1 MARSGQDI
9 IEFGITLLRE
19 HTGDVSADVAE
30 AFRLA
35 GVKQSELTL
44 AALKSPFGGDKYFKP
59 AQLSAKAMNYPDSEA
74 PPDFSCV
81 APGEQEHGLTALE
94 KYGSFVATNANESV
108 PVYHLFKTAAAIQ
121 DCLLADGDR
130 ENPFLLVSADFSGI
144 QDTVYTISSKGALK
158 TLRARSFMLELLTEH
173 IINEI
178 LNASQAERH
187 AIIYSG
193 GGGFSLLLPNRA
205 GTADAID
212 GYREVLNGWAL
223 QEFSGKFFIALDAT
237 PCSATSLESEADFRA
252 LRQSQSERL
261 DKLKRQ
267 KFLNQLDELFTPKM
281 PKQLTTRTE
290 CQITRRD
297 DLFPEQMRDREKG
310 TIMSSVPVEQR
321 DDDRWTW
328 LSESCFHQFMLGD
341 KLIDAKHVYRHEE
354 KPDKDGYLTFKG
366 INDQNVYYSIDKNEH
381 KAAIGWQINSWEE
394 PSPTILYAQY
404 VRKHG
409 DLSEYAK
416 KAEIESI
423 DAVEDRKPED
433 DHTATFAGLAS
444 SSCGADLIG
453 ALRMDVDN
461 MGNMFKNIGSLSEL
475 SVKSRMLNLFF
486 KVYLNEICA
495 ANLGEGD
502 KPTDI
507 VVKNYQEKNPD
518 GTNKGRNVSVVY
530 AGGDDLFI
538 LGAWDETAELA
549 FDIQRCFARFT
560 GGVIDSEKNVITG
573 GCGISGGFTLHQPKY
588 PLYQMAQKSG
598 EAEHVAK
605 NETGQKKKD
614 GLKNRIALF
623 YAENLMEIE
632 REKKMER
639 INKDDDRLMLSIDWN
654 QFTELIRIVSFFAIY
669 RDAEENRFV
678 LKYLSNSF
686 TYNLLD
692 TAYEWHERRHLSLP
706 HVLWLLRKHEKELQ
720 SKDFKNEDGLSYFKR
735 KIIGRFIDVF
745 PILHLPLTWI
755 ELLKRRG

>member
-1 MARSGQDI
+1 
-9 IEFGITLLRE
+9 
-19 HTGDVSADVAE
+19 
-30 AFRLA
+30 
-35 GVKQSELTL
+35 
-44 AALKSPFGGDKYFKP
+44 
-59 AQLSAKAMNYPDSEA
+59 
-74 PPDFSCV
+74 
-81 APGEQEHGLTALE
+81 
-94 KYGSFVATNANESV
+94 
-108 PVYHLFKTAAAIQ
+108 
-121 DCLLADGDR
+121 
-130 ENPFLLVSADFSGI
+130 
-144 QDTVYTISSKGALK
+144 
-158 TLRARSFMLELLTEH
+158 
-173 IINEI
+173 
-178 LNASQAERH
+178 
-187 AIIYSG
+187 
-193 GGGFSLLLPNRA
+193 LLLPNRA
-205 GTADAID
+205 GVVTAIE
-212 GYREVLNGWAL
+212 GYREVLNRWAL

-237 PCSATSLESEADFRA
+237 PCNAASLESEADFTA
-252 LRQSQSERL
+252 LRQCQSESL

-267 KFLNQLDELFTPKM
+267 KFLKQLDELFTPTM

-297 DLFPEQMRDREKG
+297 DLPPEQMRDREKG
-310 TIMSSVPVEQR
+310 TIMSSVPREQR

-328 LSESCFHQFMLGD
+328 LSESCFHQFRLGD
-341 KLIDAKHVYRHEE
+341 QLIDAECVYRYEE
-354 KPDKDGYLTFKG
+354 KPDKDKVGYLTLKG
-366 INDQNVYYSIDKNEH
+366 INDQDVYYSIDKIVQ
-381 KAAIGWQINSWEE
+381 KDADVWQINSWEST
-394 PSPTILYAQY
+394 SPTVLYAQY

-409 DLSEYAK
+409 ELSDFAK
-416 KAEIESI
+416 EAERESIES
-423 DAVEDRKPED
+423 VEGRTPKND
-433 DHTATFAGLAS
+433 DTATFEGLAS

-461 MGNMFKNIGSLSEL
+461 MGNMFSKIGSLPEL

-495 ANLGEGD
+495 GNLGEED

-560 GGVIDSEKNVITG
+560 GGSFDSEKK
-573 GCGISGGFTLHQPKY
+573 GCGISGGLTLHQPKF

-632 REKKMER
+632 RAGKMER
-639 INKDDDRLMLSIDWN
+639 VNKDDDLLMLSIDWN
-654 QFTELIRIVSFFAIY
+654 QFTELIRIVSYFAIY
-669 RDAEENRFV
+669 RDTEEKRFV
-678 LKYLSNSF
+678 LKYLSNRF
-686 TYNLLD
+686 TYSLLD
-692 TAYEWHERRHLSLP
+692 TTYEWHEKQHLSLP
-706 HVLWLLRKHEKELQ
+706 HVLWLLRKHAKELQ
-720 SKDFKNEDGLSYFKR
+720 RKTFENEDGLSYFKR

-745 PILHLPLTWI
+745 PILHLPLIWI
-755 ELLKRRG
+755 ELLKRRR

>member
-19 HTGDVSADVAE
+19 HRWNVSADVAE

-35 GVKQSELTL
+35 GVRESELTL

-59 AQLSAKAMNYPDSEA
+59 AQLSATAMNYPDSEA
-74 PPDFSCV
+74 RPDFSCV
-81 APGEQEHGLTALE
+81 KPGDNEHGLTALE

-108 PVYHLFKTAAAIQ
+108 PVCHLFKTAAAIQ

-130 ENPFLLVSADFSGI
+130 EKPFLLVSADFSGI

-173 IINEI
+173 IVYEI
-178 LNASQAERH
+178 LHSCQAERH

-205 GTADAID
+205 GVVTAIE
-212 GYREVLNGWAL
+212 GYREVLNRWAL

-237 PCSATSLESEADFRA
+237 PCNAASLESEADFTA
-252 LRQSQSERL
+252 LRQCQSESL

-267 KFLNQLDELFTPKM
+267 KFLKQLDELFTPTM

-297 DLFPEQMRDREKG
+297 DLPPEQMRDREKG
-310 TIMSSVPVEQR
+310 TIMSSVPREQR

-328 LSESCFHQFMLGD
+328 LSESCFHQFRLGD
-341 KLIDAKHVYRHEE
+341 QLIDAECVYRYKE
-354 KPDKDGYLTFKG
+354 KPDKDKVGYLTLKG
-366 INDQNVYYSIDKNEH
+366 INDQDVYYSIDKIVQ
-381 KAAIGWQINSWEE
+381 KDADVWQINSWEST
-394 PSPTILYAQY
+394 SPTVLYAKY

-409 DLSEYAK
+409 ELSDLAK
-416 KAEIESI
+416 EAERESIES
-423 DAVEDRKPED
+423 VEGRTPKND
-433 DHTATFAGLAS
+433 DTATFEGLAS

-453 ALRMDVDN
+453 ALRMDVDD
-461 MGNMFKNIGSLSEL
+461 MGKKFKAIGSLPEL
-475 SVKSRMLNLFF
+475 SAKSRMLNLFF

-495 ANLGEGD
+495 GNLGEEE

-507 VVKNYQEKNPD
+507 VGKNYQEKNTD

-560 GGVIDSEKNVITG
+560 GGSFDSEKK
-573 GCGISGGFTLHQPKY
+573 GCGISGGLTLHQPKF

-605 NETGQKKKD
+605 SAKVSKNCFTLFLLSLDDVDNSYQFNNKTVRIIDWVDKKFFYLLTNLIVLTEQQKNGTQIDCIKLEGVSK
-614 GLKNRIALF
+614 GFIYKLF
-623 YAENLMEIE
+623 YSTKVWVIE
-632 REKKMER
+632 G
-639 INKDDDRLMLSIDWN
+639 
-654 QFTELIRIVSFFAIY
+654 AIY
-669 RDAEENRFV
+669 LPRLRYIFSRLEKECGDDKFYAVQNIYNNLFSLE
-678 LKYLSNSF
+678 KY
-686 TYNLLD
+686 
-692 TAYEWHERRHLSLP
+692 ERQESIRRLSL
-706 HVLWLLRKHEKELQ
+706 VINWFEQLQ
-720 SKDFKNEDGLSYFKR
+720 RSK
-735 KIIGRFIDVF
+735 
-745 PILHLPLTWI
+745 
-755 ELLKRRG
+755 

>member
-1 MARSGQDI
+1 MALSGQDI

-19 HTGDVSADVAE
+19 HRWNVSADVAE

-35 GVKQSELTL
+35 GVQQSELTL

-59 AQLSAKAMNYPDSEA
+59 AQLSATAMNYPDSEA

-81 APGEQEHGLTALE
+81 EPGEDEHGLTALE

-108 PVYHLFKTAAAIQ
+108 PVCYLFKTAAAIQ
-121 DCLLADGDR
+121 DCLLADGDS

-173 IINEI
+173 IISEI
-178 LNASQAERH
+178 LNACHAKRQ

-205 GTADAID
+205 GVVTAIE
-212 GYREVLNGWAL
+212 GYREVLNRWAL

-237 PCSATSLESEADFRA
+237 PCNAASLESEADFTA
-252 LRQSQSERL
+252 LRQCQSESL

-267 KFLNQLDELFTPKM
+267 KFLKQLDELFTPTM
-281 PKQLTTRTE
+281 PKQLTDRTE

-297 DLFPEQMRDREKG
+297 DLPPEQMRDRETRKL
-310 TIMSSVPVEQR
+310 MSFVPVEQR
-321 DDDRWTW
+321 DDDRYTW
-328 LSESCFHQFMLGD
+328 LSESCFHQFRLGD
-341 KLIDAKHVYRHEE
+341 KLIDAKNVYRYEE

-366 INDQNVYYSIDKNEH
+366 ISDQDVYYSIDEIEQKDGL
-381 KAAIGWQINSWEE
+381 AWQINSWETT
-394 PSPTILYAQY
+394 SPTVLYAKY

-409 DLSEYAK
+409 ELSDFAK
-416 KAEIESI
+416 EAERESIES
-423 DAVEDRKPED
+423 VEGRTPKNED
-433 DHTATFAGLAS
+433 TATFEGLAS

-453 ALRMDVDN
+453 ALRMDVDD
-461 MGNMFKNIGSLSEL
+461 MGKKFKAIGSLPEL

-495 ANLGEGD
+495 GNLGKEE

-507 VVKNYQEKNPD
+507 VGKNYQEKNPD

-538 LGAWDETAELA
+538 LGAWDETAEIA

-560 GGVIDSEKNVITG
+560 GGSFNSEKK
-573 GCGISGGFTLHQPKY
+573 GCGISGGLTLHQPKF

-605 NETGQKKKD
+605 NETGQKNKD

-632 REKKMER
+632 REGKMER
-639 INKDDDRLMLSIDWN
+639 VNKDDDLLMLSIDWG
-654 QFTELIRIVSFFAIY
+654 QFTELIRIVSYFAIY
-669 RDAEENRFV
+669 RDAEEKRFV

-686 TYNLLD
+686 TYSLLD
-692 TAYEWHERRHLSLP
+692 TTYEWHERQHLSLP

-720 SKDFKNEDGLSYFKR
+720 SKDFENEDGLSYFKR
-735 KIIGRFIDVF
+735 KIIGRFSDVF